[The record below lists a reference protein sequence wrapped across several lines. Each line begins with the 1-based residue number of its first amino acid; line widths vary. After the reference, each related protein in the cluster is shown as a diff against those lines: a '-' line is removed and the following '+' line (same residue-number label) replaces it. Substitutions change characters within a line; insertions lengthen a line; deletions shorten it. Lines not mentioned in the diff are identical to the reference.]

1 MFFYFNGNYD
11 LDFLGFCLRFADDFQ
26 VSWDDWKPDKSQD
39 IVMNALVVP
48 HGTYEVCS
56 RTLNAPRPNEPHSN
70 AKWILNVLWQM
81 RGIDFHLDTNI
92 GKRLSAIGST
102 LTTLTGDQFD
112 DDDDTQ
118 VAHQV
123 PSIKVELPTR
133 KQSMV
138 VEELPDFVFDSSLD
152 SKTRARLIEKE
163 MNEQAKLVQDL
174 RQLQASKNTIEEE
187 ERKLHELQATLFHDF
202 RQDIMKKLK
211 RQSVKASA
219 IKDKLGLGNKP
230 QHSRS
235 HSTGITALRG
245 LRRRDGRAPM
255 TRFTS
260 YDTGHGVHYAGGHS
274 RTVSVDAGDLPS
286 AVATPEVFSYGPS
299 PAKRQFNFDFPEE
312 DSAPN
317 SPSLS
322 HEPSASVDHAL
333 IHLHEFSDSSS
344 DSEIGEQDLVYPRC
358 TITK

>member
-1 MFFYFNGNYD
+1 
-11 LDFLGFCLRFADDFQ
+11 
-26 VSWDDWKPDKSQD
+26 
-39 IVMNALVVP
+39 MNALVVP

-56 RTLNAPRPNEPHSN
+56 RTLNAHRPNEPHGN

-112 DDDDTQ
+112 DDDADAQ

-133 KQSMV
+133 KQGMVV
-138 VEELPDFVFDSSLD
+138 VEELPDFVYDSSLD

-187 ERKLHELQATLFHDF
+187 ERKLNELQAALFHDF

-235 HSTGITALRG
+235 HSTGVTAQRG
-245 LRRRDGRAPM
+245 GGPRRRDGRAPM

-260 YDTGHGVHYAGGHS
+260 YDTSHGAHYAGGHS
-274 RTVSVDAGDLPS
+274 RTVSIDAGDLPS
-286 AVATPEVFSYGPS
+286 AVATPEVFSSGPHH
-299 PAKRQFNFDFPEE
+299 AMRQFNFGASVDFQEE
-312 DSAPN
+312 DSPTN
-317 SPSLS
+317 GSRLS
-322 HEPSASVDHAL
+322 NEHAL
-333 IHLHEFSDSSS
+333 IQLHEFSDSSS

-358 TITK
+358 TIPK